1 MSRVFQ
7 YTSDGDAS
15 VVGVTVSRAAML
27 AQCRTLTSA
36 CGYTE
41 GEICVCVVDFKREV
55 GGEDI
60 MTSLS
65 GAVTSLNPR
74 EGRV

>member
-1 MSRVFQ
+1 
-7 YTSDGDAS
+7 
-15 VVGVTVSRAAML
+15 ML

-55 GGEDI
+55 GAARLDEK
-60 MTSLS
+60 SY
-65 GAVTSLNPR
+65 
-74 EGRV
+74 